1 MLHIYFEEK
10 VHHCRMYVS
19 NWSEMIK
26 YEAYETEKKDFK
38 ALSWKKLYNVGF
50 FSGIIII
57 IIIIYFA

>member
-1 MLHIYFEEK
+1 
-10 VHHCRMYVS
+10 MYVS